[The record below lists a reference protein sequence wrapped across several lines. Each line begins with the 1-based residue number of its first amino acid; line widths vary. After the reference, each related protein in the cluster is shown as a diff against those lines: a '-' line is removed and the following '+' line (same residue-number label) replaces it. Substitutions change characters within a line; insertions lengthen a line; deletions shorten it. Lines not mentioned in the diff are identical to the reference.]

1 MNPRVTTTVI
11 GVLTTVMGAL
21 ALTYPELVMR
31 HVLGFAVDPAYP
43 ANFVRG
49 EVRAAYGGMV
59 TVVGIYTVLAA
70 TDPATNR
77 GRILMIG
84 LIWLG
89 ACLGRLYGVVVDG
102 TPGAWGWI
110 SAAFETMT
118 SMPPGNPR
126 PRGSSLD
133 SLTSALTSP
142 LLLTVTSP
150 FTGPAVSSKPPA
162 SSPGLASVL

>member
-11 GVLTTVMGAL
+11 GVLTTIMGVL

-49 EVRAAYGGMV
+49 EVRAAYGGIF
-59 TVVGIYTVLAA
+59 TVLGIYTVLAA

-89 ACLGRLYGVVVDG
+89 ACLGRLYGVVIDG

-110 SAAFETMT
+110 SAAFEAVIGGMLVIVSQMT
-118 SMPPGNPR
+118 PEAPVARRTTYTPPP
-126 PRGSSLD
+126 PPPM
-133 SLTSALTSP
+133 TPTATA
-142 LLLTVTSP
+142 
-150 FTGPAVSSKPPA
+150 PAV
-162 SSPGLASVL
+162 